1 MGRVK
6 LSKTQNM
13 DSMATMPL
21 QYQLLPHQLLML
33 PTQPMV
39 LMAMV
44 PTDIIL
50 QPLMAPLTAMVMLTV
65 MALTIHTLATVMDM
79 HTLTAMDITDLELRS
94 LRTHRLVSNKF

>member
-1 MGRVK
+1 MPAQHLVRVK

-13 DSMATMPL
+13 GSMATMLLEYQLLPV
-21 QYQLLPHQLLML
+21 QSQLLPHQLLML

-50 QPLMAPLTAMVMLTV
+50 QSLMV
-65 MALTIHTLATVMDM
+65 ALTIHTLATVMDM

-94 LRTHRLVSNKF
+94 PRTHR